1 MSEKDG
7 AYYINTTIDRSSDE
21 EIDDE
26 EMKEMDEKSK
36 CMGERLFETA
46 PDDYIKSIKNIE
58 EEAEEGRR
66 KYLANIPRFPCH

>member
-21 EIDDE
+21 EIDDD
-26 EMKEMDEKSK
+26 EMKEMDEQLK
-36 CMGERLFETA
+36 CMGERLFETT
-46 PDDYIKSIKNIE
+46 PDEYIKSMKDIE

-66 KYLANIPRFPCH
+66 KDLANIPRFPCH